1 MILVLLV
8 TGFALASNAQEEK
21 KKTVIELPQW
31 VKNIKLS
38 GYGMLQYQVQNPDDK
53 TENSFNLRLMRLIL
67 DGKIGDFA
75 WRVQMQGSSNAGPGN
90 PTVMLVDL
98 FALPLKTPPI
108 LSHRD
113 GIPMLPSS
121 TRSQVSVTVLVRKPQ
136 VVVISVYRYREIF

>member
-53 TENSFNLRLMRLIL
+53 TENSFNLRRT
-67 DGKIGDFA
+67 
-75 WRVQMQGSSNAGPGN
+75 WQ
-90 PTVMLVDL
+90 
-98 FALPLKTPPI
+98 
-108 LSHRD
+108 SHRHACR
-113 GIPMLPSS
+113 PLCRMA
-121 TRSQVSVTVLVRKPQ
+121 
-136 VVVISVYRYREIF
+136 EI

>member
-1 MILVLLV
+1 MILALLV

-98 FALPLKTPPI
+98 FA
-108 LSHRD
+108 
-113 GIPMLPSS
+113 
-121 TRSQVSVTVLVRKPQ
+121 RSVQTCL
-136 VVVISVYRYREIF
+136 YL

>member
-75 WRVQMQGSSNAGPGN
+75 WRVQRTWQ
-90 PTVMLVDL
+90 
-98 FALPLKTPPI
+98 
-108 LSHRD
+108 SHRHACR
-113 GIPMLPSS
+113 PLCRMA
-121 TRSQVSVTVLVRKPQ
+121 
-136 VVVISVYRYREIF
+136 EI